1 MPMRSCFVQCFL
13 IDPQWSQRL
22 RKTSVALLSLFYKET
37 EELLKASLR
46 VSGLLGGNQNLG
58 VPPLSSALFTTT
70 YQHLAWSG

>member
-1 MPMRSCFVQCFL
+1 M
-13 IDPQWSQRL
+13 
-22 RKTSVALLSLFYKET
+22 ALVSLFYKET

-46 VSGLLGGNQNLG
+46 VSGLLGRNQNLG